1 MKINWKVRI
10 KQKSFWVAIISA
22 ILLFAQQVSGV
33 FDYDIIVYTDQITNI
48 VNSVLGVLVLLG
60 VVQDFTTSGI
70 SDSEQ
75 AQQYNEPK

>member
-33 FDYDIIVYTDQITNI
+33 FEYDIMVYTDQITNI
-48 VNSVLGVLVLLG
+48 LNSVLGVLVLLG
-60 VVQDFTTSGI
+60 VVQDPTTRGI
-70 SDSEQ
+70 KDSQQ

>member
-10 KQKSFWVAIISA
+10 KQKSFWIAIISA
-22 ILLFAQQVSGV
+22 ILLFVQQVSGV
-33 FDYDIIVYTDQITNI
+33 FDYDITVYTDQITNI

-60 VVQDFTTSGI
+60 VIQDPTTKGL

-75 AQQYNEPK
+75 AQQYNEPH

>member
-1 MKINWKVRI
+1 MKINWKIRI

-22 ILLFAQQVSGV
+22 ILLFAQQVSGA
-33 FDYDIIVYTDQITNI
+33 FDYDITVYTDQITNI

-60 VVQDFTTSGI
+60 VVQDPTTKGI
-70 SDSEQ
+70 NDSTH

>member
-33 FDYDIIVYTDQITNI
+33 FEYDIMVYTDQITNI

-60 VVQDFTTSGI
+60 VVQDPTTRGI
-70 SDSEQ
+70 KDSEQ
-75 AQQYNEPK
+75 AQKYHQPK